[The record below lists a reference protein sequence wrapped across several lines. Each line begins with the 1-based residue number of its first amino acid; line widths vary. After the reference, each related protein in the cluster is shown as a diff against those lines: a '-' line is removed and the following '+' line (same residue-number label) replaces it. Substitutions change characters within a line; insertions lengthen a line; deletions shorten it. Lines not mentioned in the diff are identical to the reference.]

1 MLCNLLFSSSFGGGF
16 YLCSM
21 RKEKITNFEEARR
34 CLKNLFTNIS
44 PQKSRPKIVQTRTRG
59 LEEEVSFKELIQDL
73 YLSHLEDDPR
83 DRRSYQEQLQE
94 FQEWYKKLPPGT
106 DKYLVERM
114 ILRPGYSC
122 LSEEESKELRDKYF
136 RKPVKISVVKMS

>member
-1 MLCNLLFSSSFGGGF
+1 
-16 YLCSM
+16 M
-21 RKEKITNFEEARR
+21 RKSPIDCFEEARR

-44 PQKSRPKIVQTRTRG
+44 PQKDRPQIVQTRTKG
-59 LEEEVSFKELIQDL
+59 LEEEVTYKELIQDL

-83 DRRSYQEQLQE
+83 ERGRSYQEQLQE
-94 FQEWYKKLPPGT
+94 FNEWYSKLEPGT

-122 LSEEESKELRDKYF
+122 LSEEEAKELRKKYF
-136 RKPVKISVVKMS
+136 LKPVKISVIKMS

>member
-1 MLCNLLFSSSFGGGF
+1 
-16 YLCSM
+16 M
-21 RKEKITNFEEARR
+21 RKSPIDNFEECRR

-44 PQKSRPKIVQTRTRG
+44 PQKDRPQIVERRTKG

-73 YLSHLEDDPR
+73 YFSHLEDDPQ
-83 DRRSYQEQLQE
+83 DKRSYQEQLEE

-114 ILRPGYSC
+114 IVRPGYSC
-122 LSEEESKELRDKYF
+122 LSEEESKELRKKYF
-136 RKPVKISVVKMS
+136 LRPVKISVVKVS

>member
-1 MLCNLLFSSSFGGGF
+1 
-16 YLCSM
+16 M

-44 PQKSRPKIVQTRTRG
+44 PQKSRPKIVEVRTKD
-59 LEEEVSFKELIQDL
+59 LDQEVSYKALIQDL
-73 YLSHLEDDPR
+73 YFSHLEDDPR
-83 DRRSYQEQLQE
+83 DKRSYAEQLEE

-122 LSEEESKELRDKYF
+122 LSEKESKQLRDQYF
-136 RKPVKISVVKMS
+136 RKPIVIKVVKVD

>member
-1 MLCNLLFSSSFGGGF
+1 
-16 YLCSM
+16 M
-21 RKEKITNFEEARR
+21 RKSPIDNFEEARR

-44 PQKSRPKIVQTRTRG
+44 PQKDRPKIVQTRTKG
-59 LEEEVSFKELIQDL
+59 LEEEVTYRELVQDL

-83 DRRSYQEQLQE
+83 DKRSYQEQLQE
-94 FQEWYKKLPPGT
+94 FQEWYKKLPQGT

-122 LSEEESKELRDKYF
+122 LSEKESKELRDRYF
-136 RKPVKISVVKMS
+136 RKPVKISVVKVS

>member
-1 MLCNLLFSSSFGGGF
+1 
-16 YLCSM
+16 M
-21 RKEKITNFEEARR
+21 RKSPIDNFEEARR

-44 PQKSRPKIVQTRTRG
+44 PQKDRPLIVQTRTKG
-59 LEEEVSFKELIQDL
+59 LEEEVSYRELVQDL

-83 DRRSYQEQLQE
+83 KNKRSYQEQLE
-94 FQEWYKKLPPGT
+94 DFQEWYKKLPPGT

-122 LSEEESKELRDKYF
+122 LSEKESKELRKKYF
-136 RKPVKISVVKMS
+136 RKPVKISVIKMS

>member
-1 MLCNLLFSSSFGGGF
+1 
-16 YLCSM
+16 M

-44 PQKSRPKIVQTRTRG
+44 PQKSRPKIVEVRRKG
-59 LEEEVSFKELIQDL
+59 LEEEVTYRELIQDL

-83 DRRSYQEQLQE
+83 ENKRSYQEQLQE
-94 FQEWYKKLPPGT
+94 FQEWYSKLDPGT

-122 LSEEESKELRDKYF
+122 LSEPEAKELRDQYF
-136 RKPVKISVVKMS
+136 RKPIVIKVVKVD

>member
-1 MLCNLLFSSSFGGGF
+1 
-16 YLCSM
+16 M
-21 RKEKITNFEEARR
+21 RKSPIDNFEECRR

-44 PQKSRPKIVQTRTRG
+44 PQKDRPEIVEVRKKG
-59 LEEEVSFKELIQDL
+59 LEEEVSYRELVQDL
-73 YLSHLEDDPR
+73 YLSHLEDDPQ
-83 DRRSYQEQLQE
+83 DKRSYSEQLSE

-122 LSEEESKELRDKYF
+122 LSESESKELRKKYF
-136 RKPVKISVVKMS
+136 LRPVKISVIKVS

>member
-1 MLCNLLFSSSFGGGF
+1 
-16 YLCSM
+16 M
-21 RKEKITNFEEARR
+21 RKSPIDNFEEARR

-44 PQKSRPKIVQTRTRG
+44 PQKDRPTIVQTRTRG
-59 LEEEVSFKELIQDL
+59 LEEEVSYRELVQDL

-83 DRRSYQEQLQE
+83 ENKRSYAEQLQE

-122 LSEEESKELRDKYF
+122 LSESESNQLRDQYF
-136 RKPVKISVVKMS
+136 RKPIEIKVVKVN

>member
-1 MLCNLLFSSSFGGGF
+1 
-16 YLCSM
+16 M
-21 RKEKITNFEEARR
+21 RKSPIDNFEEARR

-44 PQKSRPKIVQTRTRG
+44 PQKDRPEIVQTRTRG
-59 LEEEVSFKELIQDL
+59 LEEEVSYKELVQDL

-83 DRRSYQEQLQE
+83 DKRSYQEQLQE

-106 DKYLVERM
+106 DKFLVERM

-122 LSEEESKELRDKYF
+122 LSEEESKELRKKYF
-136 RKPVKISVVKMS
+136 LKPVKISVVKMDSLEKGNRNPDPESEDSE

>member
-1 MLCNLLFSSSFGGGF
+1 M
-16 YLCSM
+16 
-21 RKEKITNFEEARR
+21 E
-34 CLKNLFTNIS
+34 
-44 PQKSRPKIVQTRTRG
+44 TRTKD
-59 LEEEVSFKELIQDL
+59 LDEEVSYRELVQDL

-83 DRRSYQEQLQE
+83 ENKRSYAEQLSE

-122 LSEEESKELRDKYF
+122 LSESEAKELRDRYF
-136 RKPVKISVVKMS
+136 RKPIVIKVVKVE

>member
-1 MLCNLLFSSSFGGGF
+1 
-16 YLCSM
+16 M
-21 RKEKITNFEEARR
+21 RKSPIDNFEECRR

-44 PQKSRPKIVQTRTRG
+44 PQKDRPQIVEVRRKG
-59 LEEEVSFKELIQDL
+59 LEEEVSYKALIQDL
-73 YLSHLEDDPR
+73 FFSHLEDDPK
-83 DRRSYQEQLQE
+83 DKRSYAEQLQE

-114 ILRPGYSC
+114 ILRPGYAT

-136 RKPVKISVVKMS
+136 RKPVKISVIKMS

>member
-1 MLCNLLFSSSFGGGF
+1 M
-16 YLCSM
+16 
-21 RKEKITNFEEARR
+21 
-34 CLKNLFTNIS
+34 NIS
-44 PQKSRPKIVQTRTRG
+44 PQKDRPQIVEVRRKG
-59 LEEEVSFKELIQDL
+59 LEEEVSYKELVQDL

-83 DRRSYQEQLQE
+83 DKRSYSEQLEE

-122 LSEEESKELRDKYF
+122 LSEEESKELRKKYF
-136 RKPVKISVVKMS
+136 LKPVKISVVKVS

>member
-1 MLCNLLFSSSFGGGF
+1 
-16 YLCSM
+16 M
-21 RKEKITNFEEARR
+21 RKSPIDNFEEARR

-44 PQKSRPKIVQTRTRG
+44 PQKDRPSIVQTRTRG
-59 LEEEVSFKELIQDL
+59 LEEEVSYRELIQDL
-73 YLSHLEDDPR
+73 YFSHLEDDPR
-83 DRRSYQEQLQE
+83 ENKRSYEEQLQE

-122 LSEEESKELRDKYF
+122 LSESESNQLRDQYF
-136 RKPVKISVVKMS
+136 RKPIEIKVVKVN

>member
-1 MLCNLLFSSSFGGGF
+1 
-16 YLCSM
+16 M
-21 RKEKITNFEEARR
+21 RKSPIGNFEEARR

-44 PQKSRPKIVQTRTRG
+44 PQKDRPTIVQTRTKG
-59 LEEEVSFKELIQDL
+59 LEEEVTYRELIQDL

-83 DRRSYQEQLQE
+83 DKRSYAEQLQE
-94 FQEWYKKLPPGT
+94 FQEWYKKLPEGT

-122 LSEEESKELRDKYF
+122 LSEKESNQLRDQYF
-136 RKPVKISVVKMS
+136 RKPIVIKVVKVD

>member
-1 MLCNLLFSSSFGGGF
+1 
-16 YLCSM
+16 M
-21 RKEKITNFEEARR
+21 RKSPIDNFEECRR

-44 PQKSRPKIVQTRTRG
+44 PQKDRPQIVQTRTRG
-59 LEEEVSFKELIQDL
+59 LEEEVSYRELVQDL
-73 YLSHLEDDPR
+73 YLSHLEDDPQ
-83 DRRSYQEQLQE
+83 DKRSYQEQLEE

-122 LSEEESKELRDKYF
+122 LSEEESKELRKKYF
-136 RKPVKISVVKMS
+136 LRPVKISVVKVS

>member
-1 MLCNLLFSSSFGGGF
+1 
-16 YLCSM
+16 M
-21 RKEKITNFEEARR
+21 RKSPIGNFEEARR

-44 PQKSRPKIVQTRTRG
+44 PQKDRPEIVQTRTKG
-59 LEEEVSFKELIQDL
+59 LEEEVTYRELIQDL

-83 DRRSYQEQLQE
+83 DKRSYAEQLQE
-94 FQEWYKKLPPGT
+94 FQEWYKKLPEGT

-122 LSEEESKELRDKYF
+122 LSEKESNQLRDQYF
-136 RKPVKISVVKMS
+136 RKPIVIKVVKVD